1 MPLSPL
7 PPPPRGP
14 LNLWRALR
22 GGLFFT
28 LLLALVLLCNL
39 IQMLSVPLL
48 LVSRRAVRAVNR
60 LAGGTW
66 WAACDWL
73 SQHMLGI
80 EVVMSGDDPPPR
92 ENVLV
97 TANHQ
102 SMSDVPSLFRLARRK
117 GRIGDLKWFVKDS
130 LKYVPGL
137 GWGMVLL
144 DCVFLKRDW
153 RRDEPRVRAQL
164 TRFRE
169 ERIPIWTLSFV
180 EGTRVRPKKLA
191 QAAEYAAS
199 RGLAPLQH
207 LIFPRTKGFTLTIDA
222 LRGHFD
228 AVYDA
233 TIGYEGGVPS
243 IKQWCRGDVRRVCV
257 HVRRFPISSL
267 PEGEEALAEWLRER
281 WYEKD
286 ALLDHFYREGHW
298 PEGGGAERG

>member
-1 MPLSPL
+1 MPLAPLSP
-7 PPPPRGP
+7 PKGVP
-14 LNLWRALR
+14 LNLWR
-22 GGLFFT
+22 GLKGSVFFG
-28 LLLALVLLCNL
+28 LLLVLIFICN
-39 IQMLSVPLL
+39 IAQMLSAPLL
-48 LVSRRAVRAVNR
+48 LISRRAVRAVNR
-60 LAGGTW
+60 LAGGAW
-66 WAACDWL
+66 WATCDLL

-80 EVVMSGDDPPPR
+80 DVVMSGDDPPPL
-92 ENVLV
+92 ENVMV

-117 GRIGDLKWFVKDS
+117 RRIGDLKWFVKES

-164 TRFRE
+164 ARFRD

-191 QAAEYAAS
+191 AAAEYASS
-199 RGLAPLQH
+199 RGLAPLTH
-207 LIFPRTKGFTLTIDA
+207 LIFPRTKGFTLTVDA
-222 LRGHFD
+222 LRDHLD

-243 IKQWCRGDVRRVCV
+243 IKQWCRGDVRRVHV

-267 PEGEEALAEWLRER
+267 PQGEEALAEWLRAR

-286 ALLDHFYREGHW
+286 ALLDHFYREGRW
-298 PEGGGAERG
+298 PTPPNS

>member
-1 MPLSPL
+1 MPLPPL
-7 PPPPRGP
+7 PPPRALLPRLLGP
-14 LNLWRALR
+14 LKGAV
-22 GGLFFT
+22 FFT
-28 LLLALVLLCNL
+28 LLLALILACNL
-39 IQMLSVPLL
+39 AQMLSVPLL

-60 LAGGTW
+60 AAGGAW
-66 WAACDWL
+66 WAACDL
-73 SQHMLGI
+73 LGQHMLGV
-80 EVVMSGDDPPPR
+80 EVVLSGDDPPPR

-137 GWGMVLL
+137 GWGMMLL

-164 TRFRE
+164 ARFRQ
-169 ERIPIWTLSFV
+169 ERIPIWTLSFA

-191 QAAEYAAS
+191 EAADYAAAK
-199 RGLAPLQH
+199 GLAPLRH
-207 LIFPRTKGFTLTIDA
+207 LIFPRTKGFTLTVDS
-222 LRGHFD
+222 LRDHLD

-243 IKQWCRGDVRRVCV
+243 IQQWCRGEVRRVRV
-257 HVRRFPISSL
+257 HVRRFPIEAL
-267 PEGEEALAEWLRER
+267 PQGEEALAEWLRAR

-286 ALLDHFYREGHW
+286 ALLDHFYREGRW
-298 PEGGGAERG
+298 PG

>member
-1 MPLSPL
+1 MPLAPLSP
-7 PPPPRGP
+7 PKGVA
-14 LNLWRALR
+14 LNLWR
-22 GGLFFT
+22 GLKGSVFFG
-28 LLLALVLLCNL
+28 LLLVLIFICN
-39 IQMLSVPLL
+39 IAQMLSAPLL
-48 LVSRRAVRAVNR
+48 LISRRAVRAVNR
-60 LAGGTW
+60 LAGGAW
-66 WAACDWL
+66 WATCDLL

-80 EVVMSGDDPPPR
+80 DVVMSGDDPPPL
-92 ENVLV
+92 ENVMV

-117 GRIGDLKWFVKDS
+117 GRIGDLKWFVKES

-164 TRFRE
+164 ARFRD

-191 QAAEYAAS
+191 AAAEYASS
-199 RGLAPLQH
+199 RGLAPLTH
-207 LIFPRTKGFTLTIDA
+207 LIFPRTKGFTLTVDA
-222 LRGHFD
+222 LRDHLD

-243 IKQWCRGDVRRVCV
+243 IKQWCRGDVRRVHV
-257 HVRRFPISSL
+257 YVRRFPISSL
-267 PEGEEALAEWLRER
+267 PQGEEALAEWLRAR

-286 ALLDHFYREGHW
+286 ALLDHFYREGRW
-298 PEGGGAERG
+298 PTPPNS